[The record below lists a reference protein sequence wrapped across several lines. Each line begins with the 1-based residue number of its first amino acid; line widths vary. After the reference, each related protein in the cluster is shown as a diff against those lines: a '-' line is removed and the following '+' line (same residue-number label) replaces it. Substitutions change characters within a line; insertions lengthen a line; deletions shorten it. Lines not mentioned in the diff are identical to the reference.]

1 MTLLRLTMMSIRT
14 AMMCGLLV
22 PAGASFAQSSVYEL
36 TPSGWQA
43 QNVPEAG
50 SDAAIMN
57 EARRL
62 LASEEVDKAKSILDD
77 WIEVNETTKNPYLPE
92 AYLIRGDAK
101 LADNDEFDA
110 LYDYELICK
119 QYVASE
125 FFVKAL
131 EREFEIA
138 KMYLAGL
145 RKKSL
150 GLFRIDSGIPLAEE
164 IILRINERLP
174 GSRLAERALIALADY
189 YYEARELRMATE
201 AYDVFLTIYP
211 KSEYRQRAMQRLVY
225 ANIAQFKGPLYDATG
240 LVEAQF
246 KIERYRAEF
255 PADAERTGMG
265 DALTVRLDE
274 SAAQQMFESAAW
286 YGRRGDPPSQRLT
299 LQRLIKRHPQTA
311 ATQMA
316 KQILQ
321 ENNWPLEPIARL
333 RSRDRSTI
341 REENTGESTDAENA
355 GQAPPQDGT
364 ETRQGEGDNQEPN
377 QASRGG
383 K

>member
-1 MTLLRLTMMSIRT
+1 MV
-14 AMMCGLLV
+14 CGMLM
-22 PAGASFAQSSVYEL
+22 PAGVCLAQSSVYEL

-43 QNVPEAG
+43 HNAPEAG

-62 LASEEVDKAKSILDD
+62 LATDQADQAQRMLDD
-77 WIEVNETTKNPYLPE
+77 WIEANETTKNPYLPE

-110 LYDYELICK
+110 LYDYERICK
-119 QYVASE
+119 EYVASE

-131 EREFEIA
+131 ERELDIA
-138 KMYLAGL
+138 KMYLGGM

-211 KSEYRQRAMQRLVY
+211 RSEYRQRAMQRLVY
-225 ANIAQFKGPLYDATG
+225 ANIAQFKGPQYDATG

-299 LQRLIKRHPQTA
+299 LQRLIKRHPQSA
-311 ATQMA
+311 AAQLA
-316 KQILQ
+316 KTIL
-321 ENNWPLEPIARL
+321 EANNWPLEPIARL
-333 RSRDRSTI
+333 RSRDRAVLT
-341 REENTGESTDAENA
+341 EEATGETTDSGDANETVE
-355 GQAPPQDGT
+355 GDGT
-364 ETRQGEGDNQEPN
+364 AGDSNKDNQEPK
-377 QASRGG
+377 QAPRGG

>member
-1 MTLLRLTMMSIRT
+1 MTSLRLMVMSIRA
-14 AMMCGLLV
+14 AMLCGTLM
-22 PAGASFAQSSVYEL
+22 PAGMCVAQSSVYEL
-36 TPSGWQA
+36 TPGGWQA
-43 QNVPEAG
+43 QNAPEAG

-62 LASEEVDKAKSILDD
+62 VATEQVDQAENMLDD
-77 WIEVNETTKNPYLPE
+77 WIEANETTKNPYLPE

-101 LADNDEFDA
+101 LANNDEFDA
-110 LYDYELICK
+110 LYDYERICK
-119 QYVASE
+119 EFVASE
-125 FFVKAL
+125 YFVKAL
-131 EREFEIA
+131 ERELDIA
-138 KMYLAGL
+138 KMYLGGL

-150 GLFRIDSGIPLAEE
+150 GLIRIDSGIPLAEE

-211 KSEYRQRAMQRLVY
+211 RSEYRQRAMQRLVY

-246 KIERYRAEF
+246 KIERYRTEF

-299 LQRLIKRHPQTA
+299 LQRLIKRHPQSA
-311 ATQMA
+311 AAQLA
-316 KQILQ
+316 KKIVE

-333 RSRDRSTI
+333 RSRDRAMI
-341 REENTGESTDAENA
+341 RVETTGESSDADKA
-355 GQAPPQDGT
+355 GEAGDEAGIDGDANKKDDQELKQAPG
-364 ETRQGEGDNQEPN
+364 
-377 QASRGG
+377 GG